1 VRATVEFL
9 GRVSLEEALARQ
21 QAARRAVASGAAEP
35 VIFICEHDPVYTIG
49 RAGVRRE
56 FPEGDPRRRPNVH
69 APAPVSAARAEPDVP
84 AAHPVIE
91 LDRGGDVTYHGPGQ
105 LMVYPVL
112 PLKRVDIS
120 LVGYI
125 RALEASAIA
134 ALARWRVEAHARDGL
149 TGVWVDIDGC
159 DAKIGSIGIACRR
172 WVTYHGM
179 SVNITCDL
187 SAFDAI
193 TPCGIDRVRLTSLAE
208 IMGRAPPSIEGL
220 GRAVVEE
227 LARTLGL
234 RLAATHARSLGERT
248 VA

>member
-1 VRATVEFL
+1 MRATVEFL
-9 GRVSLEEALARQ
+9 GHVGLEEALARQ
-21 QAARRAVASGAAEP
+21 EARRRAVASGAAES

-56 FPEGDPRRRPNVH
+56 FPEGDARRWPNVH
-69 APAPVSAARAEPDVP
+69 PGTRPVV
-84 AAHPVIE
+84 E

-105 LMVYPVL
+105 VMVYPVL
-112 PLKRVDIS
+112 PLKRVDVS

-125 RALEASAIA
+125 RALEASAMA
-134 ALARWRVEAHARDGL
+134 ALARWRIEAHARDGL

-193 TPCGIDRVRLTSLAE
+193 TPCGIEGARVTSLAA
-208 IMGRAPPSIEGL
+208 IMPGAVPSIREL
-220 GRAVVEE
+220 GGAVAEE
-227 LARTLGL
+227 LAGKVGLGL
-234 RLAATHARSLGERT
+234 VEAPRRAPNAEAVMSP
-248 VA
+248 

>member
-1 VRATVEFL
+1 MRATVEFL

-21 QAARRAVASGAAEP
+21 QAAREGVIPGTAGP
-35 VIFICEHDPVYTIG
+35 VVFVLEHDPVYTIG

-56 FPEGDPRRRPNVH
+56 FPEGDARRRPNVGS
-69 APAPVSAARAEPDVP
+69 P
-84 AAHPVIE
+84 AHPVIE

-105 LMVYPVL
+105 VVIYPVL
-112 PLKRVDIS
+112 PLKRLGVS

-125 RALEASAIA
+125 RSLERAAID
-134 ALARWRVEAHARDGL
+134 ALARYGVRAHAREGL

-159 DAKIGSIGIACRR
+159 DAKVGSIGIACRR

-193 TPCGIDRVRLTSLAE
+193 TPCGIDRVRVTSLAE
-208 IMGRAPPSIEGL
+208 IMCGAPPSIDEL
-220 GRAVVEE
+220 GRAVAEE

-234 RLAATHARSLGERT
+234 HLTATRARSPRERT

>member
-1 VRATVEFL
+1 MRATVEFL

-21 QAARRAVASGAAEP
+21 QAARLAVASGAAEP

-69 APAPVSAARAEPDVP
+69 APV
-84 AAHPVIE
+84 HPVVE

-120 LVGYI
+120 LVGYL
-125 RALEASAIA
+125 RALERAAID
-134 ALARWRVEAHARDGL
+134 ALARHGVRAHARDGL

-193 TPCGIDRVRLTSLAE
+193 TPCGIDRVRVTSLAE
-208 IMGRAPPSIEGL
+208 IMPGAPPSIDEL
-220 GRAVVEE
+220 GRAVAEE
-227 LARTLGL
+227 LARTLGVEL
-234 RLAATHARSLGERT
+234 D
-248 VA
+248 VAVGRPRVEMTGVPS

>member
-9 GRVSLEEALARQ
+9 GRASLEEVLARQ
-21 QAARRAVASGAAEP
+21 QAARGAVASGAAEP

-56 FPEGDPRRRPNVH
+56 FPEGDARRWPNVRS
-69 APAPVSAARAEPDVP
+69 PS
-84 AAHPVIE
+84 HPVIE

-125 RALEASAIA
+125 RALEASAMA
-134 ALARWRVEAHARDGL
+134 ALARWRLEAHARDGL
-149 TGVWVDIDGC
+149 TGVWVDIDGR

-187 SAFDAI
+187 AAFDTI
-193 TPCGIDRVRLTSLAE
+193 TPCGIEGARVTSLAE
-208 IMGRAPPSIEGL
+208 MMRCAPPSIEEL
-220 GRAVVEE
+220 GRAVAEE
-227 LARTLGL
+227 LARALGL
-234 RLAATHARSLGERT
+234 RLAATRARSPRERT